1 MMPDIVDNNEEQI
14 ENAPTE
20 KKTWETP
27 QISDYDAAEVIQG
40 GLSGSGA
47 DNGFYS

>member
-1 MMPDIVDNNEEQI
+1 MLDNNEEQI

-27 QISDYDAAEVIQG
+27 EISDYDPAKVIQG
-40 GLSGSGA
+40 NNSPFIGDDGSG
-47 DNGFYS
+47 YS

>member
-1 MMPDIVDNNEEQI
+1 MLDKNKEQI

-27 QISDYDAAEVIQG
+27 KISDYDPAKVIQG
-40 GLSGSGA
+40 GLTGSGT
-47 DNGFYS
+47 DNGSYS

>member
-1 MMPDIVDNNEEQI
+1 MLDNNEEQI

-27 QISDYDAAEVIQG
+27 EISDYDPAEVIQG
-40 GLSGSGA
+40 SEAGQGG
-47 DNGFYS
+47 DTGGYS